1 MKMGVVHHVR
11 EFAAPQVPEIGWS
24 GDGTTETVPAYFREM
39 RVVRAFDVTPRMRR
53 VVLSGE
59 DLGRFAHDGL
69 HVRLI
74 FPPKGRE
81 PVWPRLGADGCPV
94 WPEGEDA
101 LVARVYTLRHVDVAA
116 GEVWIDI
123 LRHDGDETPG
133 SRFAMT
139 AVPGERVGMTG
150 PGGGAIPAARSMIL
164 LGDETALPAIARIL
178 AGLPATATARAVIE
192 VTGPEEEQYLPS
204 AARVSVEWL
213 HRGTEPRGTG
223 KLAEILQ
230 AVEAENLS
238 PDTFVWAGCEFADF
252 RQMRRRVRADWKL
265 PRDRHLVVAYWRK
278 GAAGDEARADA

>member
-1 MKMGVVHHVR
+1 
-11 EFAAPQVPEIGWS
+11 
-24 GDGTTETVPAYFREM
+24 
-39 RVVRAFDVTPRMRR
+39 
-53 VVLSGE
+53 
-59 DLGRFAHDGL
+59 
-69 HVRLI
+69 
-74 FPPKGRE
+74 
-81 PVWPRLGADGCPV
+81 
-94 WPEGEDA
+94 
-101 LVARVYTLRHVDVAA
+101 
-116 GEVWIDI
+116 
-123 LRHDGDETPG
+123 
-133 SRFAMT
+133 
-139 AVPGERVGMTG
+139 
-150 PGGGAIPAARSMIL
+150 MIL

-178 AGLPATATARAVIE
+178 AALPATATARAVIE